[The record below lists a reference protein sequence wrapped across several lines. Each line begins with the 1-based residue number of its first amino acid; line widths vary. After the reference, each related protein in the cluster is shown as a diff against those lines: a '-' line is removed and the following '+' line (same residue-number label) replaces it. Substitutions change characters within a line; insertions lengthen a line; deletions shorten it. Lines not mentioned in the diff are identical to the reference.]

1 MGVKKSIFIW
11 YLIWYLRGFSPQP
24 EDKDTFFCDFQG
36 KIEDTEKIP
45 KVSYLILSYLILSYL
60 SGKIGR
66 TGAKLPTTSIAPFS
80 PTDKFISGLCFLL
93 S

>member
-36 KIEDTEKIP
+36 KIEGTEKIP
-45 KVSYLILSYLILSYL
+45 KVSYLILSYL

-66 TGAKLPTTSIAPFS
+66 TAPR
-80 PTDKFISGLCFLL
+80 
-93 S
+93 